1 MESRDELRKECRKE
15 KAVRLFKEGFNCA
28 QSVFAAYSDLYGIDE
43 KTALRLSS
51 SFGAGMGRMREVC
64 GTCSGMFLIAGL
76 ESGTTEGRDSE
87 GKKANYDMVQMLADE
102 FRKRNGTIICK
113 ELLGLVEPQV
123 VSAAEFK
130 ETTPEERTKE
140 YYKKRPCVQLVE
152 EAADILEKTILKNK
166 KNL

>member
-1 MESRDELRKECRKE
+1 MCMETRKE
-15 KAVRLFKEGFNCA
+15 KAVRLFKEGFNCS
-28 QSVFAAYSDLYGIDE
+28 QSVFAAYSDIYGIDE

-76 ESGTTEGRDSE
+76 ESGATEGKDST
-87 GKKANYDMVQMLADE
+87 GKKENYDMVQMLAEE

-113 ELLGLVEPQV
+113 ELLGLSSPQV
-123 VSAAEFK
+123 TAAEFK
-130 ETTPEERTKE
+130 DTKPEERTAA

-152 EAADILEKTILKNK
+152 DAADILESTILKGK
-166 KNL
+166 I